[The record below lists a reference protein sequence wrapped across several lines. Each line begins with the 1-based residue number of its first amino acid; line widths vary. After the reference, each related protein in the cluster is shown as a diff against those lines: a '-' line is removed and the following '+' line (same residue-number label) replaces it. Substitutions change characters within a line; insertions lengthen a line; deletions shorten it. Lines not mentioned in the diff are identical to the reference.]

1 MTTER
6 AQTTPSADVSS
17 LIETGQPF
25 GIGDE
30 VAVIPDCGDW
40 ASDWRDVRL
49 WIGAVHALPGGG
61 FEYWVSDTWPLPDGP
76 ALTDGFYMGRTDEP
90 DTLSLVARAAID
102 TEAAIVLKRY
112 REALEAIQNA
122 CNYGVNSP
130 DEALNHV
137 DGIASA
143 ALKAGA

>member
-1 MTTER
+1 MTR
-6 AQTTPSADVSS
+6 TPSP
-17 LIETGQPF
+17 ETP
-25 GIGDE
+25 
-30 VAVIPDCGDW
+30 
-40 ASDWRDVRL
+40 
-49 WIGAVHALPGGG
+49 
-61 FEYWVSDTWPLPDGP
+61 VSDDECTLGV
-76 ALTDGFYMGRTDEP
+76 GDEP
-90 DTLSLVARAAID
+90 DID
-102 TEAAIVLKRY
+102 SFTVRRKSQEAAIVLKRY